1 MRIKGAA
8 AEMHSAP
15 FTDYIY
21 VYTKDGNPLV
31 GMRTGT
37 RHEDG
42 RLGD

>member
-1 MRIKGAA
+1 MGAHLHVSLDRVKTLLEA
-8 AEMHSAP
+8 GWL
-15 FTDYIY
+15 
-21 VYTKDGNPLV
+21 TKDGNPLV